1 MPVLVLS
8 MMRFTWAVMLVL
20 VVVFLWR
27 RGRLIDSEA
36 KHLVC
41 QLVSW
46 SLTSLFSTNM
56 AISGTNLVCHKLA
69 MGTTDQSS
77 FQLLWS
83 GSALFKFWDTL
94 HIFGM
99 VKATEILNKLI
110 IKRCW
115 LIDWAVIWCFTPHK
129 NKSFWPI
136 TRCTFWLGLY
146 LSLQLGLYLSL
157 TTLFFFDIDTTG
169 IFWKR
174 MCSPFPLNR
183 HHRCNGECL
192 EGKRE
197 NYRVCSVQYCV
208 QQLYSVNCT
217 HIWTDLTVLWIGFCL
232 TVPISL
238 CLDSFLC
245 MYYFVSDCT
254 LHACVVL

>member
-1 MPVLVLS
+1 MAVVSYGPDLLPITQPTVSKWWREPWSSLIPVSGLASSFLNPLSFLNPSPDSWCRGHHSLYAWSAMPVLVLS

-110 IKRCW
+110 IKRRW

-146 LSLQLGLYLSL
+146 LSL
-157 TTLFFFDIDTTG
+157 
-169 IFWKR
+169 
-174 MCSPFPLNR
+174 
-183 HHRCNGECL
+183 
-192 EGKRE
+192 
-197 NYRVCSVQYCV
+197 
-208 QQLYSVNCT
+208 
-217 HIWTDLTVLWIGFCL
+217 
-232 TVPISL
+232 
-238 CLDSFLC
+238 
-245 MYYFVSDCT
+245 
-254 LHACVVL
+254 